1 MRLNNCISVKN
12 FEDTR
17 TIYSKSDPA
26 EIFMGSYT
34 NDVIDRLFDAT
45 LERFKQAI
53 VTSNKRG
60 SEFTHESVALMYYYF
75 QKIDIRRAE
84 SYLKS
89 PDWIANKGATINQKN
104 ERDNK
109 SFQCSK
115 TSVLNYN
122 KIKKKYFQHIEKLK
136 WVDADFSS
144 YQRGWKEFE
153 QNSTLVALN
162 VLFVSH
168 DSEEIKLAYYKS
180 KYNYKRKNQVTLLM
194 INDEAKNCYYFALK
208 NLSEL
213 CFLGWLRGRKE
224 AIINGDNNFQNT
236 LDDAL
241 NDQNIERDPPRI
253 SKIKSY
259 FIKYNWEG
267 IELLAGLKD
276 LQKIEQNNTTIAF
289 NVLFVPHNTE
299 TIRVAY
305 RSEYNSKREKQVNLL
320 MITDGT
326 KWHYLAITNLT
337 ALLAKKSS
345 DHVGGFYCL
354 NCFNS
359 YTLKNKLKEHEE
371 ICNNHDSCRIQMPRW
386 VEKILK
392 YNPGKKSLKAPFA
405 IYLDLGCLLKKEEEE
420 FRQNNSKKSY
430 TQKKA
435 KHEPSGWAMLTRFS
449 FDQKENKLDYYRGK
463 DCIKKLCKKL
473 KERAMKIINYEKKEM
488 IQLTVK
494 ENRSYDEQE
503 ACHICKEKFCMG
515 ENNENY
521 KNRRK
526 VKNHCHN
533 KENLEEPPTTFTI

>member
-84 SYLKS
+84 SYVKS

-168 DSEEIKLAYYKS
+168 DSEEIKLAYKS
-180 KYNYKRKNQVTLLM
+180 KYNYKCKNQVILLM
-194 INDEAKNCYYFALK
+194 INDEAKICHYFAIK
-208 NLSEL
+208 NLLEL
-213 CFLGWLRGRKE
+213 NSLGWLVGRKE
-224 AIINGDNNFQNT
+224 AVINGHNTFQKA
-236 LDDAL
+236 LDDSL
-241 NDQNIERDPPRI
+241 NYQNIETHPERI
-253 SKIKSY
+253 SNIVPY
-259 FIKYNWEG
+259 DGGYNWEG
-267 IELLAGLKD
+267 IEFPAGSKD
-276 LQKIEQNNTTIAF
+276 CKKCEQNTKAIAL
-289 NVLFVPHNTE
+289 NVLFVPYNTE
-299 TIRVAY
+299 TIRDAY
-305 RSEYNSKREKQVNLL
+305 RSEYNNKCEKQVNLL
-320 MITDGT
+320 MITDG
-326 KWHYLAITNLT
+326 
-337 ALLAKKSS
+337 
-345 DHVGGFYCL
+345 
-354 NCFNS
+354 
-359 YTLKNKLKEHEE
+359 NK
-371 ICNNHDSCRIQMPRW
+371 
-386 VEKILK
+386 
-392 YNPGKKSLKAPFA
+392 
-405 IYLDLGCLLKKEEEE
+405 
-420 FRQNNSKKSY
+420 
-430 TQKKA
+430 
-435 KHEPSGWAMLTRFS
+435 
-449 FDQKENKLDYYRGK
+449 
-463 DCIKKLCKKL
+463 
-473 KERAMKIINYEKKEM
+473 
-488 IQLTVK
+488 
-494 ENRSYDEQE
+494 
-503 ACHICKEKFCMG
+503 
-515 ENNENY
+515 
-521 KNRRK
+521 
-526 VKNHCHN
+526 
-533 KENLEEPPTTFTI
+533 